1 MKNNSSIRLI
11 PSAEEWELK
20 QRKRRIAEILNSDN
34 YIEQM
39 KELNDELNRTRTN
52 TKVINYKTLKK
63 TESKDCRDGK

>member
-20 QRKRRIAEILNSDN
+20 QRKRRITEILNSDN

-63 TESKDCRDGK
+63 AESKDCRDGK

>member
-20 QRKRRIAEILNSDN
+20 QRKRRIAGILNSDN

>member
-1 MKNNSSIRLI
+1 MRYRYNNIIRT
-11 PSAEEWELK
+11 K